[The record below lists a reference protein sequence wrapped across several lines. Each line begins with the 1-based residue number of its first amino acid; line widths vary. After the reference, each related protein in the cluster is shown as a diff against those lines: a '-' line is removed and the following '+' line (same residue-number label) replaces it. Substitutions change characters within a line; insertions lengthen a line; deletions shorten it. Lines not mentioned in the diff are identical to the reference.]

1 LTFELK
7 EVLSTTMAKADP
19 SVIVRSKT
27 ALWLLGSEE
36 TELKGSKLPSN
47 RQMLCVFLH
56 HHKTLKKTVLES
68 ARAGKP
74 RHFGT

>member
-1 LTFELK
+1 MTFELK

-19 SVIVRSKT
+19 SVVVRSKT

-47 RQMLCVFLH
+47 RQMLCVFCIIIKH
-56 HHKTLKKTVLES
+56 
-68 ARAGKP
+68 
-74 RHFGT
+74 